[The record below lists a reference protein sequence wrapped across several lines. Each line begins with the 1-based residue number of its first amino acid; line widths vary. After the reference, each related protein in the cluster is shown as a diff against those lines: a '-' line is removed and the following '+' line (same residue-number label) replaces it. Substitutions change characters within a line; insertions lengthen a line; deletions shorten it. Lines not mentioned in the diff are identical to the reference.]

1 MFCEQR
7 LRELEMGYSTLIS
20 LENRLEDLGNLLN
33 DCTDTLAKE
42 KLVKKIKAIE
52 AKIDD
57 GEYEENEC

>member
-20 LENRLEDLGNLLN
+20 LENRLEDLGNLLK
-33 DCTDTLAKE
+33 DCTDSKAKE
-42 KLVKKIKAIE
+42 QLVKKIKAIE

>member
-7 LRELEMGYSTLIS
+7 LRELEMSYSTLTS

-33 DCTDTLAKE
+33 ACTDPRAKE
-42 KLVKKIKAIE
+42 KLGKKIKAIE